1 MKFQF
6 EAVRSTEQ
14 PHQAIG
20 IRCSFCSIGGEID
33 GPSINA
39 VYGVVQKL
47 LVVPGVWHVKIKNS
61 QPECEWR
68 PFVPIDTRT
77 PEQIAP
83 SPKTA
88 NRKPQTGAK
97 RP

>member
-6 EAVRSTEQ
+6 EAVRSTEKAQ
-14 PHQAIG
+14 QAVG
-20 IRCSFCSIGGEID
+20 FRCSHCVIGGEID
-33 GPSINA
+33 ANSVNA

-77 PEQIAP
+77 PEQIPYKMGAR
-83 SPKTA
+83 
-88 NRKPQTGAK
+88 RKPV
-97 RP
+97 